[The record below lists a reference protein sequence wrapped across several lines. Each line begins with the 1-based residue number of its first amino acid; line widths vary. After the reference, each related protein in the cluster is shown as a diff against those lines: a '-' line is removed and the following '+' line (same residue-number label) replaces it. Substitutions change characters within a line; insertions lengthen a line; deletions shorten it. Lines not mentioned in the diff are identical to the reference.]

1 MEKDNTKKREVTNIE
16 LSYRNREDII
26 NLASKKEFVDFVLK
40 DSLKAIDDAIE
51 NNLDKVEL
59 FNILNLSLI
68 IKLEKSN
75 FKSVLERIMQYY
87 ADKEDYDKCIEI
99 QSLIK
104 NVKCIN
110 TNFII

>member
-1 MEKDNTKKREVTNIE
+1 MEKETKTKKREVTNIE

-87 ADKEDYDKCIEI
+87 VDKEDYDKCIEI

-104 NVKCIN
+104 KI
-110 TNFII
+110 

>member
-26 NLASKKEFVDFVLK
+26 NLASKKEFVDFVLR

-104 NVKCIN
+104 KM
-110 TNFII
+110 

>member
-40 DSLKAIDDAIE
+40 DSLKAIGDAIE

-68 IKLEKSN
+68 IKLENSN
-75 FKSVLERIMQYY
+75 FKLVLELIIQYY

-104 NVKCIN
+104 KM
-110 TNFII
+110 

>member
-87 ADKEDYDKCIEI
+87 ADKEDYDKCIKI

-104 NVKCIN
+104 KI
-110 TNFII
+110 

>member
-1 MEKDNTKKREVTNIE
+1 LNSLI
-16 LSYRNREDII
+16 RNREDII

-68 IKLEKSN
+68 IKLEKSK

-104 NVKCIN
+104 KI
-110 TNFII
+110 

>member
-87 ADKEDYDKCIEI
+87 ADKEDYDKCIAKHYC
-99 QSLIK
+99 LF
-104 NVKCIN
+104 CI
-110 TNFII
+110 T